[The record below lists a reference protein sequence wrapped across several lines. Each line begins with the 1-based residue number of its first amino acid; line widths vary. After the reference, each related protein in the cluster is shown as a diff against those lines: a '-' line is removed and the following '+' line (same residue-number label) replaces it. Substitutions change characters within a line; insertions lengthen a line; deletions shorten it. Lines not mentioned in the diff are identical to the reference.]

1 MAYGCTF
8 YEKAMRL
15 RRLSWKEIRGNNRWQ
30 LRIGKTA
37 QIDPNVIFELGDEAK
52 PTEVGDG
59 CKILSGSVI
68 SYGCKLGLGVF
79 INFNTTL
86 LPDVQIGNRTNIGPN
101 TVIESHVSIGE
112 ICSIR
117 ANCYI
122 PSFTVI
128 EDRVFIAAGVTFAND
143 RTMKYHRAGHG
154 KNLRGPRV
162 KSGAR
167 IGVGA
172 TILPDITVGENAVV
186 GAQSLVTHDVP
197 SETVVY
203 GVPAKEIR
211 KVKKEDVI

>member
-1 MAYGCTF
+1 MKPAKLLCMFGIHKWKYTSSSHDADRICDRCSRYEIASYDMAYGCTF

-128 EDRVFIAAGVTFAND
+128 AVSYTHL
-143 RTMKYHRAGHG
+143 T
-154 KNLRGPRV
+154 LP
-162 KSGAR
+162 
-167 IGVGA
+167 
-172 TILPDITVGENAVV
+172 TICSV
-186 GAQSLVTHDVP
+186 
-197 SETVVY
+197 
-203 GVPAKEIR
+203 
-211 KVKKEDVI
+211 